1 MSIFDIEFDDL
12 YGDFTVNN
20 GDIVLV
26 NSYRKY
32 LKNYVVNKLKTQVGD
47 VYGLTAG
54 GMPFDSYIGKGLDQR
69 ALEDLEKEILFDL
82 LADKV
87 LLENEIEIFTLYK
100 NNTLYVRVAI
110 NKETLE
116 MTVGVTVD
124 KNGDI
129 SSD

>member
-12 YGDFTVNN
+12 YGDFTINN
-20 GDIVLV
+20 GDVVLV

-47 VYGLTAG
+47 VYGLTNS

-69 ALEDLEKEILFDL
+69 DLEDLEKEILFDL
-82 LADKV
+82 VADKV
-87 LLENEIEIFTLYK
+87 LLENEIEVFTLYK

-124 KNGDI
+124 KNGEI